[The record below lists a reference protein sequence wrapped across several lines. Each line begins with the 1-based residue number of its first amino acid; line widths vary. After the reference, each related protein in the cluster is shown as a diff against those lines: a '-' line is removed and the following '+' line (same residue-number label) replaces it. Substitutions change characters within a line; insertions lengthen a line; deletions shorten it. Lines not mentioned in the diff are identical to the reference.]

1 MKRIVLS
8 LCLALSGVTFGASM
22 SVAQDAARNAKIA
35 EILRANGMEFVTTD
49 LKTLKFAEDTP
60 VVQQDQP
67 APAAAQD
74 SDGNS

>member
-49 LKTLKFAEDTP
+49 LKTLKFAEDIP
-60 VVQQDQP
+60 VAQQDQP